1 MSFKEALVYTQLRD
15 TEQAVA
21 RVRDALDAGYPVKLA
36 RDTPMFDQIRND
48 PRVQQLF
55 QAK

>member
-1 MSFKEALVYTQLRD
+1 VYTQLRD

-21 RVRDALDAGYPVKLA
+21 RLRDALDAGYPAALA
-36 RDTPMFDQIRND
+36 RDTPMFDQLRSD